1 MNIVLHMVRIL
12 SVFLIFAALGA
23 NINTGLAQARSKTA
37 DGGVQDLVVVEL
49 FTSQGCNSCPPAD
62 EVLAKLSTRK
72 DVLALSYSV
81 DYWNYLGWKDTLA
94 QPDCTIRQRKYN
106 VSLGKNGVYTPQ
118 MIIQG
123 ARDVIGSKGDLV
135 RQMITETRP
144 DRQTDFDITF
154 DKSGDMIDLRI
165 GASDGEPAATIW
177 VIGYDFE
184 KTVDIRGGENSGQ
197 TRTYHNVVQS
207 IKRIGSWMG
216 QEVRLTLSRQD
227 LGKGNYD
234 AYALL
239 LQSRETG
246 PIIAAVKLK

>member
-1 MNIVLHMVRIL
+1 MVRIL
-12 SVFLIFAALGA
+12 SVFLIFVVFGA
-23 NINTGLAQARSKTA
+23 NLNTGLALAVSETT
-37 DGGVQDLVVVEL
+37 DGVTQDLVVVEL

-62 EVLAKLSTRK
+62 EVLAKLSMRK

-106 VSLGKNGVYTPQ
+106 ISLGKNGVYTPQ

-135 RQMITETRP
+135 RQMITDTRP
-144 DRQTDFDITF
+144 DQQANVDITF
-154 DKSGDMIDLRI
+154 DQSGDMIDLRI

-177 VIGYDFE
+177 VIGYDFQ
-184 KTVDIRGGENSGQ
+184 KTVDIRGGENAGQ

>member
-1 MNIVLHMVRIL
+1 M
-12 SVFLIFAALGA
+12 FAALGA
-23 NINTGLAQARSKTA
+23 NMNTGLAQARSESA
-37 DGGVQDLVVVEL
+37 GEGGQSLVVVEL

-62 EVLAKLSTRK
+62 EVLAKLSMRK

-106 VSLGKNGVYTPQ
+106 ISLGKNGVYTPQ

-135 RQMITETRP
+135 KQIITDTVPVRLS
-144 DRQTDFDITF
+144 DLDITF
-154 DKSGDMIDLRI
+154 DQSGDMINLRI

-184 KTVDIRGGENSGQ
+184 RTVDIRGGENAGQ

-227 LGKGNYD
+227 LGTGNYD